1 MNLQKKW
8 VMVVIAIF
16 CALLWGSAFPALKLS
31 YSELGIPSTGIA
43 EQMWLAGLRF
53 LFAGLLVLGGLLLIK
68 RSALKLTRR
77 QYGILLI
84 FGIVQTTLQ
93 YLFFYVGV
101 SNTSGVQ
108 ASIIIS
114 SNTFFT
120 ILLAHF
126 IYANDRLGWQKW
138 LGLAAGFTGIVFAN
152 WGQSFDGS
160 FEFLGEGFLLLSA
173 FTSAVGTIMAKEM
186 GKGIHPFTLS
196 GWQLTLG
203 AILLLITAFPF
214 ADTASLTWT
223 PLAIGLLLY
232 MVALSAIAFA
242 LWFAILQYHK
252 ASHVGIYKFFVPV
265 SGVGLSVLLLP
276 GETFTL
282 PILLA
287 LVFVAFGIYTVN
299 RS

>member
-1 MNLQKKW
+1 MDLSKKW
-8 VMVVIAIF
+8 VMVIIAVF
-16 CALLWGSAFPALKLS
+16 CALLWGSAFPTLKLS
-31 YSELGIPSTGIA
+31 YTELGITSNDIGD
-43 EQMWLAGLRF
+43 QMWLAGLRF
-53 LFAGLLVLGGLLLIK
+53 LFAGLLVLAGLLLFK
-68 RSALKLTRR
+68 RSALRLSRR
-77 QYGILLI
+77 QYWILFI

-138 LGLAAGFTGIVFAN
+138 LGLAAGFTGIFLAN

-160 FEFLGEGFLLLSA
+160 FQWMGEGFLLLSA

-186 GKGIHPFTLS
+186 GKGIHPFTMS

-203 AILLLITAFPF
+203 AILLLLTAIPF
-214 ADTASLTWT
+214 ADPSSLTWT
-223 PLAIGLLLY
+223 PFAYGLLVY
-232 MVALSAIAFA
+232 MVLISAVAFA
-242 LWFAILQYHK
+242 LWFAVLQYHK

-265 SGVGLSVLLLP
+265 SGVGLSVWLLP

-282 PILLA
+282 PIVFA
-287 LVFVAFGIYTVN
+287 LGFVAFGIYIVN
-299 RS
+299 KS